1 MITKCKAP
9 NLGVR
14 TTATETCRNGDG
26 PLVSPLPA
34 MRAVQA
40 FEAVARCGG
49 VAAAAEELG
58 VSPGAVSQQLRK
70 IEETLNARLFER
82 NGRTLALTSWGRVYY
97 ENVRLAFDQ
106 LRQAQHAL
114 QLARSKQGIVLSA
127 LPSLANWLRPL
138 LLQWRA
144 EHAGTSVRLIGT
156 DDEAVLQDEHIDF
169 RLSYGADARR
179 YDRFAE
185 LFVDAVVPVCSPAFL
200 RSHPVSSEADIL
212 KGPLIDIDWELRH
225 RPQPSWSDWARSV
238 GLPPPAV
245 ASELTFSLSSVALD
259 AAADGGGFVLGQI
272 AMIAQ
277 DLKSGRLVIPIDRR
291 QSLPEPYFLAWDRD
305 ALDRPFGAAFRTF
318 IIAAARRQMDLSLGK
333 LPVAVDATLA
343 AANS

>member
-1 MITKCKAP
+1 
-9 NLGVR
+9 
-14 TTATETCRNGDG
+14 
-26 PLVSPLPA
+26 

-70 IEETLNARLFER
+70 IEEALQVRLFER
-82 NGRTLALTSWGRVYY
+82 SGRSLALTSWGRVYY
-97 ENVRLAFDQ
+97 ENVRVAFDQ

-127 LPSLANWLRPL
+127 LPSLAVWLRPL
-138 LLQWRA
+138 LLQWRS

-156 DDEAVLQDEHIDF
+156 DDEAVLQDAHIDF
-169 RLSYGADARR
+169 RLSYGADARK

-185 LFVDAVVPVCSPAFL
+185 LFVDAVVPVCSPDFL

-225 RPQPSWSDWARSV
+225 RPQPSWTDWARSA
-238 GLPPPAV
+238 GLQPSTVP
-245 ASELTFSLSSVALD
+245 SELTFSQSSVALD
-259 AAADGGGFVLGQI
+259 AAIDSGGFVLGPL
-272 AMIAQ
+272 AMITQ
-277 DLKSGRLVIPIDRR
+277 DLRSGRLVIPLDRR
-291 QSLPEPYFLAWDRD
+291 LSMPDPYFLAWDRD
-305 ALDRPFGAAFRTF
+305 ALDRPFGADFRSF

-333 LPVAVDATLA
+333 LPVAAGDARRCQPC
-343 AANS
+343 S